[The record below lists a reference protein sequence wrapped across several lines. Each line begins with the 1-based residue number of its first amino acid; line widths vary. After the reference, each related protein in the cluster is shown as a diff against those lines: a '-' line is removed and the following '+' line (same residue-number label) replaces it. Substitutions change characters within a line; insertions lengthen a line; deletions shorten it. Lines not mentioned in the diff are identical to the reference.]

1 MADDERKFR
10 EASRGANV
18 SDASMKAIVVERH
31 GGREQLQLREVP
43 RPEPAPGEV
52 LVELHAAALN
62 HLDVW
67 VRRGVEGVRYPLP
80 LIPGCDGAG
89 VVAALGAG
97 VSDLELGTRVA
108 LAPGVSC
115 GHCEVCSAGRDN
127 ECRRYGILG
136 EHRDGTY
143 AEFISVPR
151 ANVLPISNGLSFSDA
166 AAVPLAFL
174 TAWHMAVAR
183 AAIRPGDDVLV
194 HAGASGVGTCAI
206 QIARLFQARVIT
218 TVGSAD
224 KVDLVRSLG
233 AEHVILY
240 RDEDFAA
247 AVRQIT
253 DKRGVDVIL
262 DHVGADTWDGNVRSL
277 TRGGRL
283 VVCGSTSGH
292 VVSTNLRF
300 LFFKNLAFLG
310 STMGSRAELL
320 RVLGLVERSVLRPVV
335 DRILPLDQVGTAH
348 ELLESRQARGK
359 LVLSIR

>member
-1 MADDERKFR
+1 MSQPTMQA
-10 EASRGANV
+10 
-18 SDASMKAIVVERH
+18 VVIEQH
-31 GGREQLQLREVP
+31 GDREQLQLRRVP
-43 RPEPAPGEV
+43 RPKPAPGEI

-67 VRRGVEGVRYPLP
+67 VRRGVEGVPYPLP
-80 LIPGCDGAG
+80 IIPGCDGAG
-89 VVAALGAG
+89 VVAALGDG
-97 VSDLELGTRVA
+97 VADIEPGMRVV

-127 ECRRYGILG
+127 ECRHYGILG
-136 EHRDGTY
+136 EHRDGTH
-143 AEFISVPR
+143 AEFIAVPR
-151 ANVLPISNGLSFSDA
+151 ANVLPISEGLSFTDA
-166 AAVPLAFL
+166 AALPLAFL

-183 AAIRPGDDVLV
+183 AGIQPGDDVLV

-224 KVDLVRSLG
+224 KVDLVRGLG
-233 AEHVILY
+233 AEHVIVY

-247 AVRQIT
+247 AVRKIT
-253 DKRGVDVIL
+253 GKRGVDVIL

-292 VVSTNLRF
+292 LVSTNLRY
-300 LFFKNLAFLG
+300 LFFKNLSLLG

-320 RVLGLVERSVLRPVV
+320 HVLRLVQSGRLRPVV
-335 DRILPLDQVGTAH
+335 DRILPLDQVAVAH
-348 ELLESRQARGK
+348 QLLEDRQARGK
-359 LVLSIR
+359 LVLDIR